1 MDFVL
6 DDKSNPANYRQLSKS
21 TYVHFNASAQDEIY
35 MLYRVINAW

>member
-6 DDKSNPANYRQLSKS
+6 DDKSNPGNYRQLSKS
-21 TYVHFNASAQDEIY
+21 TYVNFNASAQDEIY

>member
-21 TYVHFNASAQDEIY
+21 AYVDFNASA
-35 MLYRVINAW
+35 